1 MEFLNFL
8 GETSCN
14 GCRSE
19 KCRIFKNCEVSPCN
33 GKKKADF
40 CFMCDE
46 FPCGRTGFN
55 EHLYKRHVAINLR
68 MKDIGITAYYDEVKG
83 LPRY

>member
-1 MEFLNFL
+1 
-8 GETSCN
+8 
-14 GCRSE
+14 
-19 KCRIFKNCEVSPCN
+19 
-33 GKKKADF
+33 
-40 CFMCDE
+40 MCDE